1 MTIHKTLEA
10 DKLTI
15 ALEGRL
21 DTSSSPELED
31 ALNASLDGVKE
42 LVFDMSK
49 LDYLSSAGLRVILSA
64 HKRMLAQ
71 GTFKLRNVGETVRD
85 VLDMTGFSDFLT
97 IE

>member
-1 MTIHKTLEA
+1 MKINKTLEA

-15 ALEGRL
+15 AREGRL

-31 ALNASLDGVKE
+31 ALDASLNGVKE
-42 LVFDMSK
+42 LVLDMSK

-71 GTFKLRNVGETVRD
+71 GTFKLCNVGETVRD
-85 VLDMTGFSDFLT
+85 VLDMTGFADFLT